1 MVAYSRVSGA
11 NMVTRRHDFVRRDS
25 MKRLFMALGLALATA
40 CDSAQE
46 PSGATGDPTAA
57 PGDAPA
63 APIDTDENFDCRG
76 TVRGTFANVFVPAGA
91 TCSLQRS
98 TVNGNV
104 LAREG
109 SRLYVSDTRVAGN
122 IDGVEARVVQVKGGS
137 LGGSI
142 QIADGSSAGE
152 LGASVYGGTVLT
164 QGNIQIIKMNTGSIR
179 IADVRLEKGNIKVEE
194 NSTGSGLEVV
204 RNSVAQNIQVN
215 KNRGSGRKAVRGNR
229 VFQIV
234 QCKENTSPFVGG
246 PNAAAETEG
255 QCF

>member
-1 MVAYSRVSGA
+1 M
-11 NMVTRRHDFVRRDS
+11 N
-25 MKRLFMALGLALATA
+25 RLVMALGLGLAVA
-40 CDSAQE
+40 CDNAQE
-46 PSGATGDPTAA
+46 PSGATGDQPAA
-57 PGDAPA
+57 SGDAPA
-63 APIDTDENFDCRG
+63 VPINTDENFNCRG
-76 TVRGTFANVFVPAGA
+76 TVSGTFANVFVPAGA
-91 TCSLQRS
+91 TCRLQRS

-104 LAREG
+104 LARER

-142 QIADGSSAGE
+142 QIADGSSSGE
-152 LGASVYGGTVLT
+152 LGAAVYDGTVLT

-194 NSTGSGLEVV
+194 NSTGSGLEVI

-246 PNAAAETEG
+246 PNAAAEAEG

>member
-1 MVAYSRVSGA
+1 MQ
-11 NMVTRRHDFVRRDS
+11 
-25 MKRLFMALGLALATA
+25 RLFMALGLALATA

-46 PSGATGDPTAA
+46 PNRITGDPAA

-63 APIDTDENFDCRG
+63 APGDAATGPINTDENFNCRG
-76 TVRGTFANVFVPAGA
+76 TVRGTFANVFVPTGA

-152 LGASVYGGTVLT
+152 LGAAVYGGTVLT
-164 QGNIQIIKMNTGSIR
+164 QGNIQIIKMNTGGIR

-194 NSTGSGLEVV
+194 NSIGSGLEVV

-229 VFQIV
+229 VLQMV

-246 PNAAAETEG
+246 PNTAAEAEG

>member
-1 MVAYSRVSGA
+1 
-11 NMVTRRHDFVRRDS
+11 
-25 MKRLFMALGLALATA
+25 MKRLFMVLGLALTTA

-46 PSGATGDPTAA
+46 PNRTTGDPAAA
-57 PGDAPA
+57 PGDAGA
-63 APIDTDENFDCRG
+63 TPINTDENFNCRG
-76 TVRGTFANVFVPAGA
+76 TVSGTFANVFVPAGA
-91 TCSLQRS
+91 TCRLQRS

-104 LAREG
+104 LARER

-152 LGASVYGGTVLT
+152 LGAAVYGGTVLR
-164 QGNIQIIKMNTGSIR
+164 QGNIQIVKMNTGSIR

-194 NSTGSGLEVV
+194 NSTGSGLEVI

-215 KNRGSGRKAVRGNR
+215 KNRGGGRKAVRGNR

-246 PNAAAETEG
+246 PNTAAEAEG

>member
-1 MVAYSRVSGA
+1 
-11 NMVTRRHDFVRRDS
+11 
-25 MKRLFMALGLALATA
+25 MKRLLTTLGLVLAAA
-40 CDSAQE
+40 CDGGQE
-46 PSGATGDPTAA
+46 STGATSDASLD
-57 PGDAPA
+57 PGDSPA
-63 APIDTDENFDCRG
+63 AEVINTDENFDCRG

-91 TCSLQRS
+91 TCRLQRS

-152 LGASVYGGTVLT
+152 LGAAVDGTVLT

-179 IADVRLEKGNIKVEE
+179 ISGVQLKKGNIKVEE
-194 NSTGSGLEVV
+194 NSTGSSLEVV
-204 RNSVAQNIQVN
+204 RNQVAQNIQVN
-215 KNRGSGRKAVRGNR
+215 KNSGSGSKAVRGNR

-234 QCKENTSPFVGG
+234 QCKENTSPFTGG
-246 PNAAAETEG
+246 PNTAAEAEG

>member
-1 MVAYSRVSGA
+1 
-11 NMVTRRHDFVRRDS
+11 
-25 MKRLFMALGLALATA
+25 MKHLFIVLGLALATA
-40 CDSAQE
+40 CDSVQE
-46 PSGATGDPTAA
+46 PGGATGDASSS
-57 PGDAPA
+57 PGDTPA
-63 APIDTDENFDCRG
+63 ETPAIPINTDENFDCRG

-91 TCSLQRS
+91 TCRLQRS

-122 IDGVEARVVQVKGGS
+122 IDGVEARVVQVKGGW

-152 LGASVYGGTVLT
+152 LGAAVYGGTVLT
-164 QGNIQIIKMNTGSIR
+164 QGNIQIIKMNTGGIR
-179 IADVRLEKGNIKVEE
+179 IADVRLRKGNIKVEE
-194 NSTGSGLEVV
+194 NSIGSSLEVA

-215 KNRGSGRKAVRGNR
+215 RNRGGGRKTVHGNR
-229 VFQIV
+229 VYQIV
-234 QCKENTSPFVGG
+234 QCKENTSAFVGG
-246 PNAAAETEG
+246 PNAAAEAEG

>member
-1 MVAYSRVSGA
+1 
-11 NMVTRRHDFVRRDS
+11 VRRLDLAQEND
-25 MKRLFMALGLALATA
+25 MKRLLTTFGLVLAAA
-40 CDSAQE
+40 CDGRQE
-46 PSGATGDPTAA
+46 PTGATSDTSLDPGDSPTAEA
-57 PGDAPA
+57 
-63 APIDTDENFDCRG
+63 INTDENFDCRG

-91 TCSLQRS
+91 TCRLQRS

-137 LGGSI
+137 LEGSI

-152 LGASVYGGTVLT
+152 LGAAVYGGTVLT

-179 IADVRLEKGNIKVEE
+179 IEGVTLRKGNIKVEE
-194 NSTGSGLEVV
+194 NSTGSSLEVV
-204 RNSVAQNIQVN
+204 RNQVAQNIQVN
-215 KNRGSGRKAVRGNR
+215 KNRGSGRKVVRGNR

-234 QCKENTSPFVGG
+234 QCKENTLPFTGG
-246 PNAAAETEG
+246 PNTAAEAEG

>member
-1 MVAYSRVSGA
+1 
-11 NMVTRRHDFVRRDS
+11 
-25 MKRLFMALGLALATA
+25 MKRLFMALGFALATA

-46 PSGATGDPTAA
+46 PSGAIDDPAA
-57 PGDAPA
+57 NPSDPPP
-63 APIDTDENFDCRG
+63 APIDPATPISTDENFDCRG

-91 TCSLQRS
+91 TCRLQRS

-137 LGGSI
+137 LEGSI

-152 LGASVYGGTVLT
+152 VGAAVYGRTVLT

-179 IADVRLEKGNIKVEE
+179 IADVRLVKGNIKVEE
-194 NSTGSGLEVV
+194 NSTGSSLEVV

-215 KNRGSGRKAVRGNR
+215 KNQGSGSKAVQGNR
-229 VFQIV
+229 VSQIV

-246 PNAAAETEG
+246 PNAAAEAEG

>member
-1 MVAYSRVSGA
+1 MHRMNRPV
-11 NMVTRRHDFVRRDS
+11 VT
-25 MKRLFMALGLALATA
+25 LGLALVVA
-40 CDSAQE
+40 CDNAQQ
-46 PSGATGDPTAA
+46 PSGATDAA
-57 PGDAPA
+57 SDIPPDAPA
-63 APIDTDENFDCRG
+63 APITTDENFNCRG

-104 LAREG
+104 LAREN

-142 QIADGSSAGE
+142 QIADGSSPGA
-152 LGASVYGGTVLT
+152 LGAAVYGGTVLT
-164 QGNIQIIKMNTGSIR
+164 QGNIQIIKMNTGTIR
-179 IADVRLEKGNIKVEE
+179 IADVVLRKGNIKVEE
-194 NSTGSGLEVV
+194 NATGSGLEVV
-204 RNSVAQNIQVN
+204 RNQVAQNIQVN

-246 PNAAAETEG
+246 PNNAAEAEG

>member
-1 MVAYSRVSGA
+1 
-11 NMVTRRHDFVRRDS
+11 
-25 MKRLFMALGLALATA
+25 MKRFFMALGLALATA

-46 PSGATGDPTAA
+46 PNRTTGDSAAA
-57 PGDAPA
+57 PGDAA
-63 APIDTDENFDCRG
+63 TGPINTDENFNCRG
-76 TVRGTFANVFVPAGA
+76 TVRGTFANVFVPTGA

-152 LGASVYGGTVLT
+152 LGAAVYGGTVLT
-164 QGNIQIIKMNTGSIR
+164 QGNI
-179 IADVRLEKGNIKVEE
+179 KVEE
-194 NSTGSGLEVV
+194 NSIGSSLEVAG
-204 RNSVAQNIQVN
+204 NYVAQNIQVF
-215 KNRGSGRKAVRGNR
+215 KNRGTGQKSVRDNR
-229 VFQIV
+229 VLQIV
-234 QCKENTSPFVGG
+234 QCKENTAPFVGG
-246 PNAAAETEG
+246 PNDAAEAEE

>member
-1 MVAYSRVSGA
+1 
-11 NMVTRRHDFVRRDS
+11 
-25 MKRLFMALGLALATA
+25 MKRLVMALGLALAPG
-40 CDSAQE
+40 CHGAQE
-46 PSGATGDPTAA
+46 PSGATGDPSAA
-57 PGDAPA
+57 GDTPA
-63 APIDTDENFDCRG
+63 APTDADENFNCRG

-91 TCSLQRS
+91 TCRLQRS

-152 LGASVYGGTVLT
+152 LGAAVYGGTVLT
-164 QGNIQIIKMNTGSIR
+164 QGNIQIIKMNTGSIL
-179 IADVRLEKGNIKVEE
+179 IADVRLEKGNIKVED

-204 RNSVAQNIQVN
+204 RNSVAQNIQVF
-215 KNRGSGRKAVRGNR
+215 KNRGSGGKAVQDNQ
-229 VFQIV
+229 VLQIV